1 RIDFLPS
8 LKGLADLPA
17 KWFPKSGIGQA
28 AARAKGVV
36 PNTAVIEAIAKAV
49 HQDLGPVSS
58 NILRDTVDAYRAVQ
72 AESAARIASGA
83 FTRRQAAQA
92 AWQRLVD
99 WTARQREPGIP
110 LL

>member
-1 RIDFLPS
+1 
-8 LKGLADLPA
+8 
-17 KWFPKSGIGQA
+17 
-28 AARAKGVV
+28 
-36 PNTAVIEAIAKAV
+36 VIEAIAKAV
-49 HQDLGPVSS
+49 HQGLGPVSS